1 MLVTMIDS
9 GLSFQIQAPS
19 KQHSSGF
26 MVPFF
31 FNLKNYLAA
40 KSSQVPSTHT
50 LVPPS
55 L

>member
-19 KQHSSGF
+19 KRQASWC
-26 MVPFF
+26 PF
-31 FNLKNYLAA
+31 FNLKNYLAV

-50 LVPPS
+50 LVPQS